1 MTTIESDIRS
11 IKEGQHAHNHAD
23 DVRFEG
29 QDRKLDKILEAVDVF
44 KIKQAENQITLAS
57 IKEDTSKTNGR
68 VTNLERTIVEQKVL
82 NAQFSDMLTE
92 LKDQNVKL
100 FNLNSKYDWVLAA
113 NWERIEKEFEKKE
126 DIKLVKNGFYTIC
139 SLIILAVISFWIT
152 ASVKNGNELLSITRT
167 I

>member
-1 MTTIESDIRS
+1 
-11 IKEGQHAHNHAD
+11 
-23 DVRFEG
+23 
-29 QDRKLDKILEAVDVF
+29 
-44 KIKQAENQITLAS
+44 
-57 IKEDTSKTNGR
+57 
-68 VTNLERTIVEQKVL
+68 
-82 NAQFSDMLTE
+82 MLTE

-100 FNLNSKYDWVLAA
+100 FNLNSKYDGVLAA